1 MLRVRV
7 PRHLWHRL
15 LDASESEALSVSEL
29 VRQGIN
35 DRTSLVLAPR
45 SLTGEKMVLESLS
58 GPGLP

>member
-15 LDASESEALSVSEL
+15 IDAAASEGLAVSEL
-29 VRQGIN
+29 VRQGID

-45 SLTGEKMVLESLS
+45 PSTGEKVERGASID
-58 GPGLP
+58 PG

>member
-15 LDASESEALSVSEL
+15 LDACEAEGLSVSGL
-29 VRQGIN
+29 VRQGID

-45 SLTGEKMVLESLS
+45 ASTGEKMVNGVSRD
-58 GPGLP
+58 PG